1 MPGMNERSADL
12 RRYRR
17 RFPVSGGGFTL
28 LEVMISMTL
37 LVLIVVITMG
47 SMRISSNSVMAGE
60 KAMEGQERLR
70 TFLSLIDAQ
79 IQSQAPLTYR
89 DAEDT
94 RYYFKGDRKS
104 LRFSSNHS
112 LWGGQKGFVI
122 VEYRV
127 EADPSGIETL
137 YVSERIPGI
146 DGRQSIRLID
156 GKEISFEYYYKD
168 LTAEQGSWQ
177 DSLSGGT
184 VIPEKIRLR
193 LKVGIKNL
201 SLVFPVRVWGE
212 MAPGTGGKLR

>member
-1 MPGMNERSADL
+1 
-12 RRYRR
+12 
-17 RFPVSGGGFTL
+17 
-28 LEVMISMTL
+28 MISMTL

-47 SMRISSNSVMAGE
+47 SMRISSSSVTAGE
-60 KAMEGQERLR
+60 KAMEAQERLR
-70 TFLSLIDAQ
+70 TVLSLIDAQ

-94 RYYFKGDRKS
+94 RYYFKGDHKS

-112 LWGGQKGFVI
+112 LWGGQKGFVV

-127 EADPSGIETL
+127 EADSSGKEAL
-137 YVSERIPGI
+137 FASERIPGI
-146 DGRQSIRLID
+146 EGRLDIRLIE
-156 GKEISFEYYYKD
+156 GKEISFEYFHRD
-168 LTAEQGSWQ
+168 LTSEQGSWQ

-193 LKVGIKNL
+193 LKVGTKDL
-201 SLVFPVRVWGE
+201 SLVIPVRVWGE